1 MKTYFKA
8 KAIVIVYNGLEADG
22 TTFARKTCKIKT
34 PIMTKASNARA
45 EALAQVDVLA
55 RQYDVPDGGIKI
67 LNLEVVPIS
76 VYETSEEETR
86 KQTSIKVCKLGLL
99 KELKEGQEIK
109 PSTDKYWKMD
119 ESGELTMVHFLE
131 LSEGDVNPNFREEE
145 GTNKWYYIDSN
156 TCLFT
161 GSSKCAKHVAKHKDV
176 WFKFI

>member
-8 KAIVIVYNGLEADG
+8 AAVAKFYNALTPEGNVVTTTEKFRTNPLPTKEAATKEILRQISRQQRLYQLLDAAVEIVQMGVRPVGVYDNFDEEQ
-22 TTFARKTCKIKT
+22 R
-34 PIMTKASNARA
+34 
-45 EALAQVDVLA
+45 
-55 RQYDVPDGGIKI
+55 RQM
-67 LNLEVVPIS
+67 
-76 VYETSEEETR
+76 
-86 KQTSIKVCKLGLL
+86 SINVCKQGLL
-99 KELKEGQEIK
+99 NELVEGQEIK
-109 PSTDKYWKMD
+109 PSTGKYWKL
-119 ESGELTMVHFLE
+119 EEGELKPVHFFE